1 MGRTMEVYID
11 DYVVKSKTHVEH
23 IQHLEEAFSLMHKYN
38 MKLNVL
44 KCVFGVSMGK
54 FPGFLVTQWGIEMN
68 LDQVNVVL
76 ETPIPSTKKEIQWL
90 TGRFAALK

>member
-54 FPGFLVTQWGIEMN
+54 FPGFLVTQRGIEMN